1 MLSSL
6 ERWQESSVYW
16 VQKQN
21 LVGNLLLH
29 LLHKL
34 SVELL
39 FQTLSGSVTKILKVQ
54 KIFCGVEVWPWFLTF
69 WQINQKEF
77 FSTSSQHADPWC
89 HNYLLARI
97 MVIAVDITRY
107 CFTPRWERRKLLK
120 SPFQV
125 VLDPFSNFRSCYT
138 FWSLTTKEVEFLD
151 FQVFS
156 LVLAWKF
163 TLIFFSKFW

>member
-1 MLSSL
+1 M
-6 ERWQESSVYW
+6 
-16 VQKQN
+16 
-21 LVGNLLLH
+21 
-29 LLHKL
+29 
-34 SVELL
+34 
-39 FQTLSGSVTKILKVQ
+39 
-54 KIFCGVEVWPWFLTF
+54 WPWFLTF

-125 VLDPFSNFRSCYT
+125 VLDPFSNFRSCYN
-138 FWSLTTKEVEFLD
+138 FWEQK
-151 FQVFS
+151 
-156 LVLAWKF
+156 
-163 TLIFFSKFW
+163 LIFQLFKYFWKSKNHFFKKKFFFHRSIPTIECIPASLPCYLLLYYTHSQWHSYYFWWKEPHSFKR